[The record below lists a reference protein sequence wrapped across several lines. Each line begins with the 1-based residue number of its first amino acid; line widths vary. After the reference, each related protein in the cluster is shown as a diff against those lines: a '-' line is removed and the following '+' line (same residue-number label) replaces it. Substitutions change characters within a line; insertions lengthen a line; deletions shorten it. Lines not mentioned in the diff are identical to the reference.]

1 MIKGDDLISFDSVF
15 FLKKGE
21 SNSYLGFASGSLID
35 FNLNLM
41 SFQKLLALEFNAKCD
56 FIALQRF

>member
-15 FLKKGE
+15 FFKKGE

-41 SFQKLLALEFNAKCD
+41 SFQKLLALEFNA
-56 FIALQRF
+56 